1 MDEPKPRSPR
11 ASGAVPTQPR
21 GIEQIIKAA
30 VDRGAS
36 DLHIKAGDVFRARI
50 DGKLV
55 PLTKQRLTPEQ
66 TRAIALR
73 LMPNEEDRGR
83 LDKLHEYDCSWGVPG
98 VGRFRV
104 NILRQRSSFMIVMR
118 VIPFDIPTFESLK
131 LPSVLATIAA
141 AERGMILVAGIT
153 GSGKSS
159 TMAAILNHINQTN
172 QKHVVTL
179 ENPIEFLH
187 RDINSSITQRE
198 IGVDTNDFQ
207 AGLRAALRQDPDVIL
222 IGEMRDLETVDT
234 AMKAAETGHLV
245 ISTLPTPDAVT
256 TVSRVLAMF
265 PPEEQEIARLRLAET
280 LQAVVAQRLLPRADG
295 HGRAAAV
302 EVLICTAAAR
312 DIIRDPGRAAEL
324 HDYIREA
331 SEQYGMQT
339 FDQHLMDLVG
349 EEVITYETA
358 LAAATKPA
366 DFELQMRTL
375 RRRPRAGHARRV
387 LSRRGGREPGPGPRL
402 QHSQVHALGTRRGPA
417 AAARDPREHPG
428 REGLLG
434 RREEPGG
441 LSGRGAALD
450 RARGLGLA
458 VVRRPRARVR
468 RRCAGG
474 GVLRRPA
481 LCRHLRRFPR
491 GGPGPRR
498 SAAGTARPLGQG
510 DRRPARPCRR
520 EGRDGRR
527 RTVRR
532 AGAGT
537 PRVARSCRP
546 GARGAPCV
554 RVTDL
559 RALLEEISV
568 ARLVGTPNHAR
579 VREILKRELGARGFV
594 VLEQRF
600 RSRPRAPL
608 WGRAASDA
616 VNLIAVRPRARVTAW
631 LTAHYDSK
639 GQPVSMAA
647 RLVLAGVVVAGVLG
661 ALAARVAGGPTLV
674 LALPVPLV
682 ALFVALSRVSDDS
695 PGAVDNG
702 SGVVTGLATVG
713 VAAVA
718 HAVATALQGGN
729 ERVDVTRCLV

>member
-1 MDEPKPRSPR
+1 MEEKTRSGR
-11 ASGAVPTQPR
+11 GSAADAQPR
-21 GIEQIIKAA
+21 GVEQIIKAA
-30 VDRGAS
+30 IDRGAS

-73 LMPNEEDRGR
+73 LMPNEDDRGR

-131 LPSVLATIAA
+131 LPSILTTIAA
-141 AERGMILVAGIT
+141 AERGMILVTGIT

-198 IGVDTNDFQ
+198 IGVDTDDFR

-222 IGEMRDLETVDT
+222 IGEMRDVETLDT

-265 PPEEQEIARLRLAET
+265 PAEEQEIARLRLAET

-312 DIIRDPGRAAEL
+312 DIIRDAGRVAEL
-324 HDYIREA
+324 YDYIREA
-331 SEQYGMQT
+331 GEQYGMQT

-349 EEVITYETA
+349 DEVITYETA

-375 RRRPRAGHARRV
+375 RRRSRTAEPAEAAPASAPR
-387 LSRRGGREPGPGPRL
+387 
-402 QHSQVHALGTRRGPA
+402 
-417 AAARDPREHPG
+417 
-428 REGLLG
+428 
-434 RREEPGG
+434 
-441 LSGRGAALD
+441 
-450 RARGLGLA
+450 
-458 VVRRPRARVR
+458 
-468 RRCAGG
+468 
-474 GVLRRPA
+474 
-481 LCRHLRRFPR
+481 
-491 GGPGPRR
+491 
-498 SAAGTARPLGQG
+498 
-510 DRRPARPCRR
+510 
-520 EGRDGRR
+520 
-527 RTVRR
+527 
-532 AGAGT
+532 
-537 PRVARSCRP
+537 
-546 GARGAPCV
+546 
-554 RVTDL
+554 
-559 RALLEEISV
+559 
-568 ARLVGTPNHAR
+568 
-579 VREILKRELGARGFV
+579 KR
-594 VLEQRF
+594 
-600 RSRPRAPL
+600 
-608 WGRAASDA
+608 
-616 VNLIAVRPRARVTAW
+616 
-631 LTAHYDSK
+631 
-639 GQPVSMAA
+639 
-647 RLVLAGVVVAGVLG
+647 
-661 ALAARVAGGPTLV
+661 
-674 LALPVPLV
+674 
-682 ALFVALSRVSDDS
+682 
-695 PGAVDNG
+695 
-702 SGVVTGLATVG
+702 
-713 VAAVA
+713 
-718 HAVATALQGGN
+718 
-729 ERVDVTRCLV
+729 